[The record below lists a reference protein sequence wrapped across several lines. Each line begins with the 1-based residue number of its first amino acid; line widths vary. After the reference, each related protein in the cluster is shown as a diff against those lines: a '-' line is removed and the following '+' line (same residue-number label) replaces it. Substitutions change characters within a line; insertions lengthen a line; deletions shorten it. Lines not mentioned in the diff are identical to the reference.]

1 MPLRIDGGGGPIPPF
16 ACSVSV
22 EGESE
27 AGMQAG
33 GDASSS
39 ADPGPVP
46 VRRARLGQSTVTMAG
61 LVPSLPGHVATMV
74 EGMAGSGDPDDT
86 DTIFGGSC
94 SPRNTRTLLGHSSPS
109 SQSTRRKRLAN

>member
-39 ADPGPVP
+39 ADPGPGP
-46 VRRARLGQSTVTMAG
+46 VKRARLRQSTVTMAG
-61 LVPSLPGHVATMV
+61 LVPSLPGHDATMV
-74 EGMAGSGDPDDT
+74 EGMAASDPDDT